1 MEITQTTLI
10 PITQTDI
17 DNRRNQNP
25 ISYALSSDQDIEE
38 EIRKEIE
45 KELNKE
51 SLQKQEEARKE
62 EESKNP
68 PQFQYDKTLDGWKLL
83 EPGPKHY
90 GEPLTPELVGFLK
103 QGETS
108 IKGEEMLKRAKELGI
123 NSGQQYAEYLLKH
136 QELIPEEWRGKYVP
150 IFPGTVWQDQDPDG
164 DRRVPYLIWGEGR
177 WRLNFGWLGRSWG
190 GGGRLVRQRG
200 P

>member
-1 MEITQTTLI
+1 METTQTT
-10 PITQTDI
+10 PIQIAQTDI

-25 ISYALSSDQDIEE
+25 ISYALSSDQGIEE
-38 EIRKEIE
+38 ELR
-45 KELNKE
+45 KELNRE
-51 SLQKQEEARKE
+51 SLKKEEEARKASE
-62 EESKNP
+62 PEPS
-68 PQFQYDKTLDGWKLL
+68 QFQYDKTLDGWKLI
-83 EPGPKHY
+83 EPGPKHN
-90 GEPLTPELVGFLK
+90 GESFAPELIDFLK
-103 QGETS
+103 SGEEKIT
-108 IKGEEMLKRAKELGI
+108 GEEMLKRAKELGI